1 MPRNVKNKEAG
12 KLVSFVQEEVEMG
25 IRQWWQEL
33 KKEKKRKELV
43 KSAQTLEAKVD
54 PSLPKKRLPENRA
67 VKQFRKGTPSCNFIF
82 QIGPNFKLFLKNT
95 RKSLDMGRISQ
106 YTSHSYEVTNNF

>member
-1 MPRNVKNKEAG
+1 ME
-12 KLVSFVQEEVEMG
+12 
-25 IRQWWQEL
+25 IRKWLENL

-67 VKQFRKGTPSCNFIF
+67 VK
-82 QIGPNFKLFLKNT
+82 
-95 RKSLDMGRISQ
+95 
-106 YTSHSYEVTNNF
+106 